1 MAASNPSNR
10 LRLALSTIGLIAL
23 GPVAWGADAPNFK
36 STEDIHLHASSS
48 EIDQPR
54 GRMVYRDV
62 TISQGPLS
70 IAAKE
75 ANATSLDFKSGQ
87 WNFKGDVHIVMPNGK
102 LDAET
107 ATVNFANNQISRAQ
121 ATGSPATFESQRKG
135 ADQIAHGKAGAIE
148 YDVAQ
153 ETVRLTHSAWLSDG
167 SNDISGDTLVYDIR
181 GQKVVGNPD
190 QRDQRGIDI
199 TIRPRSNSGN
209 SQSEPEPSARPKAP
223 ESGA

>member
-1 MAASNPSNR
+1 MAASNPSKA
-10 LRLALSTIGLIAL
+10 LRLALATIGAIAL
-23 GPVAWGADAPNFK
+23 GPMASPSLS

-54 GRMVYRDV
+54 GRMIYRDV
-62 TISQGPLS
+62 TISQGQLS

-75 ANATSLDFKSGQ
+75 ANVTDLTLDFKSGQ

-107 ATVNFANNQISRAQ
+107 ATISFANNQIARAQ
-121 ATGSPATFESQRKG
+121 ATGSPATFQSQRSG
-135 ADQIAHGKAGAIE
+135 TDQVAHGKAGAID

-153 ETVRLTHSAWLSDG
+153 QTVRLTNNAWLSDG

-199 TIRPRSNSGN
+199 TIRPRSTSGN
-209 SQSEPEPSARPKAP
+209 TQ
-223 ESGA
+223 